1 MERSAQTCAD
11 PLRSC
16 QEVQAML
23 NITQKIESKAAVFA
37 LEGRLDTVT
46 AGQLEQALAQVLP
59 GAEEL
64 TLDFEKLDYISSA
77 GLRVLLSAQKQMNAK
92 QGSMRLRHVNDTIL
106 EIFEV
111 TGFSDILTIEA

>member
-1 MERSAQTCAD
+1 
-11 PLRSC
+11 
-16 QEVQAML
+16 ML

-77 GLRVLLSAQKQMNAK
+77 GLRVLLSAQKVMNR
-92 QGSMRLRHVNDTIL
+92 QGNMRLVHVNETIM

-111 TGFSDILTIEA
+111 TGFADILTIA